1 VTTRWAVTT
10 WSAWPQA
17 ELTTAT
23 GTSKLP
29 SRMLAG
35 TRLAL
40 PVATVTTV
48 ADHSPRPPRNM
59 PSHGL
64 LVPPGALGGRRDRL
78 WHGLGH
84 GIVLVLPQGSR
95 HDRPLSSPPAAI
107 SAGSR
112 LESEAAGYLSSPATR
127 LMVVARMTA
136 PSRYDSSAWRSAAAR
151 NAEVCSA
158 VSDTWKVIPT
168 VKAR

>member
-1 VTTRWAVTT
+1 
-10 WSAWPQA
+10 
-17 ELTTAT
+17 
-23 GTSKLP
+23 
-29 SRMLAG
+29 
-35 TRLAL
+35 
-40 PVATVTTV
+40 V

-64 LVPPGALGGRRDRL
+64 RLPHPGPSAAAGTASGMVWVMASSLSCPRGRATTGG
-78 WHGLGH
+78 W
-84 GIVLVLPQGSR
+84 
-95 HDRPLSSPPAAI
+95 
-107 SAGSR
+107 
-112 LESEAAGYLSSPATR
+112 LESKAAGYLSSPATR